1 MVSNAFASRA
11 QQNGSEGS
19 ANTADITAFC
29 SSLEELGFTV
39 RPCES
44 VKEATARVKE
54 LHVSEKLRC
63 VVFDIYDYSDGN
75 TTHDLTFDSVRESIA
90 RLVKKDSAFA
100 TQYRAVLPGR
110 FCLIDAMSS
119 LDYPPR
125 ACVACL

>member
-19 ANTADITAFC
+19 ANTSEITGFC

-39 RPCES
+39 RPCDS

-63 VVFDIYDYSDGN
+63 VVFDIYDYSEGN
-75 TTHDLTFDSVRESIA
+75 TAHDVTFDNVRESIA
-90 RLVKKDSAFA
+90 RLVNKGSAFA
-100 TQYRAVLPGR
+100 KQFQPVMPGR
-110 FCLIDAMSS
+110 FCLVDAMSS
-119 LDYPPR
+119 LDYKPR
-125 ACVACL
+125 A